1 MSELTREK
9 IYKNELIKAGATGN
23 NNLERIRSLQNGGGG
38 GGDTPKEEI
47 KVISSLPYIEGVAK
61 VAVAT
66 IGDKIYVF
74 GGNVGASSVSKMI
87 YKFDIKTKNVEYVDS
102 FPDSVGLYSEAAAA
116 VGNNVYLFGG
126 RKKVGSSDSANNDIY
141 KYSAT
146 NNIASKLSISSSY
159 QKNYM
164 CAVAVGGKIYL
175 LEPTQTH
182 KFRLSV
188 FDVETETIGSL
199 SSTVYLET
207 TTATLFETKAVA
219 VGGYIYY
226 FYEDK
231 ISKLDVENLTLS
243 TLEITLPEYLKNEAI
258 TTIGGDIYLF
268 GGDTNSVY
276 KFSTTTE
283 TIEKLSLEFNEMTSA
298 ATAVGSNIYL
308 FGGQWSATKT
318 NSIFELKLQ
327 L

>member
-1 MSELTREK
+1 MSELTKEK

-38 GGDTPKEEI
+38 GTPKEEI
-47 KVISSLPYIEGVAK
+47 KEISNLPYYEGVVKA
-61 VAVAT
+61 AVAP

-74 GGNVGASSVSKMI
+74 GGSVGGTSASKMI
-87 YKFDIKTKNVEYVDS
+87 YRFDTKTKNASYVDA
-102 FPDSVGLYSEAAAA
+102 FPNSVGLYSEAAAA

-126 RKKVGSSDSANNDIY
+126 RKKVGSTDSVNTDIY
-141 KYSAT
+141 KYNAT
-146 NNIASKLSISSSY
+146 NNITSKLSISSSY
-159 QKNYM
+159 QKNYI
-164 CAVAVGGKIYL
+164 CAVAIGGKIYIL
-175 LEPTQTH
+175 NPLSTH
-182 KFRLSV
+182 GFELYV
-188 FDVETETIGSL
+188 FDVETETVASP
-199 SSTVYLET
+199 SSTIYLET
-207 TTATLFETKAVA
+207 TYATLFEIKAVA

-243 TLEITLPEYLKNEAI
+243 TLDITFPESPIRKEAI
-258 TTIGGDIYLF
+258 TVIGGDIYLF

-283 TIEKLSLEFNEMTSA
+283 TIEKLSLEFNEMESA
-298 ATAVGSNIYL
+298 ASAVGSNIYL
-308 FGGQWSATKT
+308 FGGQWSGAKT
-318 NSIFELKLQ
+318 NSIFELKVQ

>member
-1 MSELTREK
+1 MSELTKEK
-9 IYKNELIKAGATGN
+9 IYREELIKAGATGN

-47 KVISSLPYIEGVAK
+47 KEISSLPYFEGVGKA
-61 VAVAT
+61 AT
-66 IGDKIYVF
+66 AAIGDKIYVF
-74 GGNVGASSVSKMI
+74 GGKNGGSSVSGMI
-87 YKFDIKTKNVEYVDS
+87 YSFDTKTKNVSYVDS
-102 FPDSVGLYSEAAAA
+102 FPNSVGLYSEAAVA

-126 RKKVGSSDSANNDIY
+126 RKKVGSSDSANTDIY

-146 NNIASKLSISSSY
+146 NNITSKLSISSSY

-164 CAVAVGGKIYL
+164 CAVAIGGKIYV

-182 KFRLSV
+182 KFRLYV
-188 FDVETETIGSL
+188 FDVETETVE
-199 SSTVYLET
+199 SSTSAVYLET

-226 FYEDK
+226 FYENK

-243 TLEITLPEYLKNEAI
+243 TLEITLPEYLKYEAI
-258 TTIGGDIYLF
+258 TAIGGDIYLF
-268 GGDTNSVY
+268 GGETNSVY

-283 TIEKLSLEFNEMTSA
+283 TIEKLSLEFNEMDSSA
-298 ATAVGSNIYL
+298 SAVGSNIYL
-308 FGGQWSATKT
+308 FGGQWDGIKT
-318 NSIFELKLQ
+318 SLIFELKVQ

>member
-1 MSELTREK
+1 MSELTKEK
-9 IYKNELIKAGATGN
+9 IYRNELIKAGATGN

-38 GGDTPKEEI
+38 GTPKEEI
-47 KVISSLPYIEGVAK
+47 KEISNLPYYEGVAK
-61 VAVAT
+61 AAAAS

-74 GGNVGASSVSKMI
+74 GGKTSGNTVSNMI
-87 YKFDIKTKNVEYVDS
+87 YRFDTKTKNTEYVDT
-102 FPDSVGLYSEAAAA
+102 FPSSVGLYSEAAAA

-146 NNIASKLSISSSY
+146 NNITSKLSISSY

-175 LEPTQTH
+175 LAPTETH
-182 KFRLSV
+182 RFELYV
-188 FDVETETIGSL
+188 FDVETETVESSGSA
-199 SSTVYLET
+199 VYLET
-207 TTATLFETKAVA
+207 TTAILFETKAVA

-243 TLEITLPEYLKNEAI
+243 TLEITLPEYLKYEAI
-258 TTIGGDIYLF
+258 TAIGGDIYLF
-268 GGDTNSVY
+268 GGETNSVY

-283 TIEKLSLEFNEMTSA
+283 TIEKLSLEFNEMESA

-308 FGGQWSATKT
+308 FGGQWSGAKT
-318 NSIFELKLQ
+318 NSIFELKVQ

>member
-1 MSELTREK
+1 MSELTKEK
-9 IYKNELIKAGATGN
+9 IYKNELIKAGAEGN

-61 VAVAT
+61 VAAAT

-74 GGNVGASSVSKMI
+74 GGNVGVNAVSKMI
-87 YKFDIKTKNVEYVDS
+87 YEFDTKTKNVEYVDA
-102 FPDSVGLYSEAAAA
+102 FPNSVGLYSEAAAA
-116 VGNNVYLFGG
+116 VGNNVYIFGG
-126 RKKVGSSDSANNDIY
+126 RKKVGSSDSTNNDIY

-146 NNIASKLSISSSY
+146 NNITSKLSISSSY

-182 KFRLSV
+182 RFSLYV
-188 FDVETETIGSL
+188 FDVETETVGSG
-199 SSTVYLET
+199 SAVYLET

-268 GGDTNSVY
+268 GGNTNSVY